1 MFTPKFFN
9 FFKTL
14 AKNNNREWFNE
25 HKPDYQQFV
34 VQPMCE
40 LIEAMAPRL
49 EKISPYFIV
58 DPRPHGGSMFRI
70 YRDVR
75 YAKDKSPYKLHAACQ
90 FRHELT
96 RNVHAPGFYLH
107 LNLQEVVIGAG
118 VWLPASEELAKIR
131 NTIVDN
137 PNTWN
142 QIKTSGEVKKLFG
155 GISGD
160 GLKRPPR
167 GFDPEH
173 VHIEDLKRKSFLLM
187 RHERPEIIL
196 DKSFIDEVE
205 KTYKVAAPLMDY
217 ICYAQDIE
225 F

>member
-1 MFTPKFFN
+1 
-9 FFKTL
+9 
-14 AKNNNREWFNE
+14 
-25 HKPDYQQFV
+25 
-34 VQPMCE
+34 
-40 LIEAMAPRL
+40 
-49 EKISPYFIV
+49 
-58 DPRPHGGSMFRI
+58 MFRI

-75 YAKDKSPYKLHAACQ
+75 YAKDKSPYKLHTACQ

-96 RNVHAPGFYLH
+96 KNVHAPGFYLH
-107 LNLQEVVIGAG
+107 LSLQEAVIGAG

-142 QIKTSGEVKKLFG
+142 QIKTSAKVKKIFG
-155 GISGD
+155 EISGD
-160 GLKRPPR
+160 GLIRPPR

-187 RHERPEIIL
+187 RHESSGIIL
-196 DKSFIDEVE
+196 NKNFIDEVE
-205 KTYKVAAPLMDY
+205 KTFKAAGPLMDY